1 MNWPFVAISVVAAG
15 ITAGRLWSQ
24 RDRSATTTHKAILVS
39 LFSIVIGALAY
50 GTRSAFDKFLLVGDV
65 LWHICACTLIG
76 ALETISMMLRDEQ
89 VEFRRLRSVAI
100 RTSAIIVLMIIAWPT
115 YLENPDATNGVLSI
129 QDHDL
134 ASFTYLVAFSVF
146 CIWGMFRI
154 ATVGWGRI
162 LPDLHRRPI
171 NTIAM
176 TVISA
181 GVFGFIW
188 VNATLMFYLNTGQSE
203 ELSSILKWSPVF
215 LSVSVAGTAVLVFGE
230 RVYDE
235 VVAWYEIRRLT
246 PLWRRLIELSEHDL
260 HMPVNN
266 LATPVKLQ
274 RAYVEISDAI
284 CTVRPLV
291 DGPYTVDSTVEALR
305 EGAVSD
311 DPRTPTLSQ
320 AFPERKTR
328 REDLELISRLASEY
342 RASATAGSS
351 DEAARA

>member
-24 RDRSATTTHKAILVS
+24 RDKSTTTTHKAILVS

-50 GTRSAFDKFLLVGDV
+50 GTRSAFDQFLLVGDV

-76 ALETISMMLRDEQ
+76 ALEIISMMLRDEQ
-89 VEFRRLRSVAI
+89 VESRKLRSVTI
-100 RTSAIIVLMIIAWPT
+100 RTSTIIILMIVAWPA
-115 YLENPDATNGVLSI
+115 YLENPAATTGVPSM

-134 ASFTYLVAFSVF
+134 ASFTYLIAFPVF
-146 CIWGMFRI
+146 CIWGLFRI

-162 LPDLHRRPI
+162 LTDLRRRPI

-176 TVISA
+176 AVISA
-181 GVFGFIW
+181 GIFGFIW
-188 VNATLMFYLNTGQSE
+188 VNVTLMIYQNTGQSA
-203 ELSSILKWSPVF
+203 ELSNVLKWSPLF
-215 LSVSVAGTAVLVFGE
+215 LSVSVTGTAVLVFGE

-235 VVAWYEIRRLT
+235 IVAWYELRRLT
-246 PLWRRLIELSEHDL
+246 PLWRRLIELSEQDL
-260 HMPVNN
+260 HMSVNN

-291 DGPYTVDSTVEALR
+291 DGPCTVDSTVEALR
-305 EGAVSD
+305 EEAVSD
-311 DPRTPTLSQ
+311 DPQTPTLSQ

-342 RASATAGSS
+342 RAGAP
-351 DEAARA
+351 ERAVKV

>member
-50 GTRSAFDKFLLVGDV
+50 GTRSAVDQFLMVGDV
-65 LWHICACTLIG
+65 IWHICACTLIG
-76 ALETISMMLRDEQ
+76 ALEIISMMLRDEQ
-89 VEFRRLRSVAI
+89 VDSKKLRSVAI
-100 RTSAIIVLMIIAWPT
+100 RTSAIIVLMIVAWPT
-115 YLENPDATNGVLSI
+115 YLENPDATSGVLNM

-134 ASFTYLVAFSVF
+134 ASFTYLVAFPVF

-162 LPDLHRRPI
+162 LSDLRRRPI

-181 GVFGFIW
+181 GIFGFIW
-188 VNATLMFYLNTGQSE
+188 VNATLMIYLNTGQSA
-203 ELSSILKWSPVF
+203 ELPNILKWSPAF
-215 LSVSVAGTAVLVFGE
+215 LSVSVTGTAVLVFGE
-230 RVYDE
+230 RIYDE
-235 VVAWYEIRRLT
+235 IVARHELRRLT
-246 PLWRRLIELSEHDL
+246 PLWRRLIELSKHDL

-284 CTVRPLV
+284 CTVRPHV

-320 AFPERKTR
+320 AFPERNTR
-328 REDLELISRLASEY
+328 REDLELISWLASEY
-342 RASATAGSS
+342 RAGATAESS
-351 DEAARA
+351 GEAARA